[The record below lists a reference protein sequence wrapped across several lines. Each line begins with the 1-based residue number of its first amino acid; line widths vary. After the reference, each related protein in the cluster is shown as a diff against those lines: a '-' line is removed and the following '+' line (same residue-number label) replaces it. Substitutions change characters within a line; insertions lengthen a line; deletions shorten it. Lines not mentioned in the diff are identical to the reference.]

1 MNNKLKDLVAEFRD
15 SYDAPAKDAI
25 WQQHSAT
32 FRRFWSDQVLAMGTG
47 AIPDEACDVV
57 IRILDRT
64 GKGNTKESEVV
75 AKTMVSQGVW
85 RKLFNQLHAD
95 QELAAL
101 VDSCLKEINLERK
114 AALLDELYAAN
125 EGKKNR
131 LTGESASAINA
142 LLAAYDPVNNLSAV
156 SLNHRKTQMAFLNLP
171 FDWDGS
177 SFGQRIVQSNVLLRE
192 GTRALGLD
200 GTARTLSRFLYF
212 TDVMEQWN
220 RFLNLDVDIHTYAA
234 TEGNKRLVL
243 HLQRERNPTV
253 VRKKKKQASSLD
265 CEICGFSFGRV
276 YGSAASDYCEVH
288 HLLPLSKVEHTTQ
301 TRMED
306 LAILC
311 SNCHR
316 VSHRRNPPYTLD
328 EVKNMIAIHHLPR

>member
-1 MNNKLKDLVAEFRD
+1 MNKALMDVLVAKFLEW
-15 SYDAPAKDAI
+15 YDAPAMDAI

-32 FRRFWSDQVLAMGTG
+32 FRRFWSGRVLAKGNGT
-47 AIPDEACDVV
+47 ISDDECDVV
-57 IRILDRT
+57 IRILDHT

-75 AKTMVSQGVW
+75 AKTMVPQGAW
-85 RKLFNQLHAD
+85 RRLFNAFHTD
-95 QELAAL
+95 QKLASL
-101 VDSCLKEINLERK
+101 VDSSLKEADLERK
-114 AALLDELYAAN
+114 AALLDELYKYN

-142 LLAAYDPVNNLSAV
+142 LLAAYDPINNLSAV
-156 SLNHRKTQMAFLNLP
+156 SLNHRKTQMAFLKLP
-171 FDWDGS
+171 FDWDRA

-212 TDVMEQWN
+212 PVVFELWN

-243 HLQRERNPTV
+243 HLQRERNPTI

-276 YGSAASDYCEVH
+276 YGGAASDYCEVH
-288 HLLPLSKVEHTTQ
+288 HLLPLSEVEHTTQ

-311 SNCHR
+311 ANCHR
-316 VSHRRNPPYTLD
+316 VTHLRNPPYTPD
-328 EVKNMIAIHHLPR
+328 EVKNMLALGAV

>member
-1 MNNKLKDLVAEFRD
+1 MDVLVAKFLEC
-15 SYDAPAKDAI
+15 YDAPAMDAI

-32 FRRFWSDQVLAMGTG
+32 FRRFWSGQVLAKGTG
-47 AIPDEACDVV
+47 TISDDECDVV
-57 IRILDRT
+57 IRILDHT
-64 GKGNTKESEVV
+64 GKGNTEESESV
-75 AKTMVSQGVW
+75 AKTMVPQGAW
-85 RKLFNQLHAD
+85 RRLFNAFHHTD
-95 QELAAL
+95 QKLASL
-101 VDSCLKEINLERK
+101 VDSSLKEVDLKRK

-156 SLNHRKTQMAFLNLP
+156 SLNHRKTQMAFLKLP
-171 FDWDGS
+171 FDWDRAS
-177 SFGQRIVQSNVLLRE
+177 IGQRIVQSNVLLRE

-212 TDVMEQWN
+212 RPVMELWDG
-220 RFLNLDVDIHTYAA
+220 FLNLDVDIHTYAA

-243 HLQRERNPTV
+243 HLQRERNPTI
-253 VRKKKKQASSLD
+253 VRKKKKQAESLD
-265 CEICGFSFGRV
+265 CEVCGFSFGRV

-288 HLLPLSKVEHTTQ
+288 HLLPLSEVEHTTQ

-306 LAILC
+306 LAIFC
-311 SNCHR
+311 ANCHR
-316 VSHRRNPPYTLD
+316 VTHLRNPPYTLD
-328 EVKNMIAIHHLPR
+328 EVKSMLAL